1 MAESSHEPGRTR
13 QREIFLGGLAG
24 EVPDVPTDYRRL
36 KERARSV
43 MSTEG
48 FAYAEGGAGLERT
61 MAANRDAFHRWRI
74 VPRMLRGP
82 TDRDLGVTLF
92 GSSYASPFFL
102 SPIGVLEMAHGD
114 ADLAAARAAASQE
127 IPLLVSSQASYSMEE
142 CAEAAGS
149 ESAGARRLWF
159 QLYWNRSREIVESFV
174 RRAEAAG
181 YAAIVLTLDT
191 SSMAWRPRDLD
202 LGHLPFLR
210 GKGIAQYVSDPVF
223 RRQMEELSLDDSDD
237 GPPLTLDTIFSLVEL
252 NRRFPGSFWE
262 NLRTSRPRKAVQHFI
277 STFSHAFLS
286 WDDVTFLRE
295 LTDLPLILKGIL
307 HPDDA
312 ERGVEAGVDG
322 ILVSNHGGR
331 QIDGGVGALEA
342 LPGVVGRVGGR
353 VPVLMDSGIRTG
365 SDAFKALALGASAV
379 GIGRPYMYGLAL
391 AGERG
396 VREVVR
402 NLVADLDLTMT
413 IAGTASISEIR
424 PELLEAAS

>member
-1 MAESSHEPGRTR
+1 MAESSPEPGRTR
-13 QREIFLGGLAG
+13 QREIFLRGLAG
-24 EVPDVPTDYRRL
+24 EVPEVPTDYRRL
-36 KERARSV
+36 KERARGA
-43 MSTEG
+43 MSAEG
-48 FAYAEGGAGLERT
+48 FAYAQGGAGLERT
-61 MAANRDAFHRWRI
+61 MAANREAFDRWRI

-82 TDRDLGVTLF
+82 SDRNMGVSLF
-92 GSSYASPFFL
+92 GSSYPSPFFL
-102 SPIGVLEMAHGD
+102 SPIGVLEMAHRD
-114 ADLAAARAAASQE
+114 ADLAVARAAADLGV
-127 IPLLVSSQASYSMEE
+127 PLLVSSQASYSMEE
-142 CAEAAGS
+142 CGAAAGS
-149 ESAGARRLWF
+149 AGLWF

-181 YAAIVLTLDT
+181 YGAIVLTLDT

-223 RRQMEELSLDDSDD
+223 RRQMEEVSLDDPKD
-237 GPPLTLDTIFSLVEL
+237 GPPLTVDTLLTLVKL

-262 NLRTSRPRKAVQHFI
+262 NLRTSRPRKAVNHFI
-277 STFSHAFLS
+277 GTFPHTFLS
-286 WDDVTFLRE
+286 WDDVAFLRE

-312 ERGVEAGVDG
+312 ERAVGAGADG

-331 QIDGGVGALEA
+331 QIDGGTGALDA
-342 LPGVVGRVGGR
+342 LTGVVERVGNR

-391 AGERG
+391 AGARG

-402 NLVADLDLTMT
+402 NLVADLDLTMA
-413 IAGTASISEIR
+413 IAGTSTIAEIR
-424 PELLEAAS
+424 GELLAPAP